1 MCPDEFGKIHAAR
14 RPTIRIAEIAPDEQ
28 VVRDALFDR
37 IAEQGYDSRLA
48 AKHRTG
54 AMRGMSVDELVRPEA
69 GCDNLLSESE
79 R

>member
-1 MCPDEFGKIHAAR
+1 MCPDEFGKIHSPR

-37 IAEQGYDSRLA
+37 IAKQGYDPRLA
-48 AKHRTG
+48 AKERTN
-54 AMRGMSVDELVRPEA
+54 AMRGMSVDELVGPEA
-69 GCDNLLSESE
+69 GRDDLLNEAE